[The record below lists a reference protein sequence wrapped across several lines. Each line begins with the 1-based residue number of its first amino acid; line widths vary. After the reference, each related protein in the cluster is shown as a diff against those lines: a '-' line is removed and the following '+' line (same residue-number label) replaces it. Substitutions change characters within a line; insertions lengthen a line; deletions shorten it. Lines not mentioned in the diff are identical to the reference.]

1 MIKIVIIPIMNISN
15 EVTQLQQEIQRLQEQ
30 QRAMVDQQRTMLQ
43 TVTAISTICQR
54 VADEN
59 AALKREVQDLK
70 VNWNGDHLVP
80 CAPMVLDD

>member
-1 MIKIVIIPIMNISN
+1 MNIGN
-15 EVTQLQQEIQRLQEQ
+15 EVSELQQEIQRLQEQ
-30 QRAMVDQQRTMLQ
+30 QRAMLDQQRTMLQ
-43 TVTAISTICQR
+43 TVSTISTICQR
-54 VADEN
+54 VTDEN